1 MKPERQVILI
11 TGVPGTGKTTVS
23 TLLAKELKGEH
34 IELTRLVKEGG
45 LSQGWDQTRATVI
58 ADMKALRHAI
68 SNILE
73 NSKCPVI
80 IDGHYSTDVA
90 PRDDVTLVVVLRRA
104 PWILKEELK
113 TRGYSTR
120 KVRENVEAE
129 LLGTCLSDALAVQDP
144 ANISEIDTTGET
156 PEETVRLIL
165 AVLDGEVER
174 VHGEVD
180 WMSHPEAEALLRE
193 L

>member
-1 MKPERQVILI
+1 MNPERLVILV
-11 TGVPGTGKTTVS
+11 TGVPGTGKTTIS
-23 TLLAKELKGEH
+23 TLLATELSGEH
-34 IELTRLVKEGG
+34 IELTRLVKDGG

-58 ADMKALRHAI
+58 ADIKALRNAI
-68 SNILE
+68 ANILE
-73 NSKCPVI
+73 NTKSPVI

-90 PRDDVTLVVVLRRA
+90 PRDSVTLAIVLRRA
-104 PWILKEELK
+104 PWVLKEELK

-129 LLGTCLSDALAVQDP
+129 LLGTCLADALTSQDFTK
-144 ANISEIDTTGET
+144 ILEIDTTAET

-165 AVLDGEVER
+165 AALDGEVDR
-174 VHGEVD
+174 SYGEVD

>member
-1 MKPERQVILI
+1 MNPERPVILV

-23 TLLAKELKGEH
+23 ALLAKELRGEH

-45 LSQGWDQTRATVI
+45 LSSGWDQTRATAI
-58 ADMKALRHAI
+58 ADVKALRHAI
-68 SNILE
+68 VNILQ
-73 NSKCPVI
+73 NSKSPII

-90 PRDDVTLVVVLRRA
+90 PQDDVSLVVVLRRA
-104 PWILKEELK
+104 PWVLKEELK
-113 TRGYSTR
+113 ARGYSTR
-120 KVRENVEAE
+120 KVHENVEAE
-129 LLGTCLSDALAVQDP
+129 LIGTCLADALNTQDP

-165 AVLDGEVER
+165 AVLDGEVDR

-180 WMSHPEAEALLRE
+180 WMSRPETEALLRE